1 MRFVVIGIAII
12 FGLISAAPNFQ
23 GAQFLKLPQLLEHYS
38 EHQSGKES
46 FSSFLSF
53 VQDHYFKNDHHGE
66 NEKHMP
72 FKTTGMGCSTA
83 LIMVRPCQP
92 LLVSET
98 NINEKSVV
106 HFGEPNGSLN
116 EFNGSVWNPPR
127 LV

>member
-83 LIMVRPCQP
+83 LIMVRSCQP
-92 LLVSET
+92 LLESET

-127 LV
+127 LI